1 MGCIKMLRKALIWC
15 KNALYKLQT
24 RVKPAGESSLFPS
37 DASLP
42 SPPAVQPPSTPSPW
56 LLERQRGQQIT
67 GDPALAQDP
76 GLYGGKVVQF

>member
-42 SPPAVQPPSTPSPW
+42 SPLAVHP
-56 LLERQRGQQIT
+56 GQTKQIT
-67 GDPALAQDP
+67 GDPALTQHS
-76 GLYGGKVVQF
+76 GLYRVKVVQL

>member
-37 DASLP
+37 DVSLP
-42 SPPAVQPPSTPSPW
+42 SPLAVHPPSTPSPW
-56 LLERQRGQQIT
+56 LLERPRGQQTT
-67 GDPALAQDP
+67 GDPALAQTL
-76 GLYGGKVVQF
+76 GFMEL

>member
-42 SPPAVQPPSTPSPW
+42 SPLALHPPSPPSSW
-56 LLERQRGQQIT
+56 LVERQRAQQIT
-67 GDPALAQDP
+67 GDPALTLDSGIHP
-76 GLYGGKVVQF
+76 VKVVQL